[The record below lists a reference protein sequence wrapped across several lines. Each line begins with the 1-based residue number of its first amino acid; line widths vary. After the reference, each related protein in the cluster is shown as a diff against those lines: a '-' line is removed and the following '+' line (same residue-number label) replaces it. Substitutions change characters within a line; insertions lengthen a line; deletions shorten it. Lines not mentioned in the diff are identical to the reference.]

1 MCLAIFVACASYDH
15 GLVTEDAENV
25 SAIEP
30 TLTIE
35 QTPSPESELI
45 PESELEIEAIVA
57 LESEIAPISDDTD
70 IDDIEINDVEIDNID
85 MLISQMSIYEKI
97 GQLFI
102 VRMPTPQYAQRLIN
116 DYHIGGFILFSSD
129 VQSIEQVQRLTSAL
143 QETAQHNSNPPLF
156 MAVDEEGGRVS
167 RIGRLFPERSP
178 SAYNLGQTGD
188 PQNAYEAYYTIGQ
201 RLRYLGFNMN
211 FAPVADIWSNP
222 ANTVIGDRAF
232 GREPEIV
239 ASMVE
244 AAVHG
249 LHSAGIIAVVKHFPG
264 HGDTLEDSHYNMA
277 FFNHDIERFDSV
289 EAIPFQAGIA
299 AGTEGIM
306 MGHITTPY
314 ISPEIRNNANLP
326 ATFCPYF
333 MEQILREEMGFDGLI
348 ITDALDMGALTN
360 YFSQDEI
367 VLEAFLN
374 GADILLMP
382 SNPSVAI
389 KTMVDAFQNGVFTEE
404 RLHQSLR
411 RILYFK
417 MRNSP

>member
-1 MCLAIFVACASYDH
+1 MRRLIVILCLVLFAACYSE
-15 GLVTEDAENV
+15 LVPGDEVVRVVEPAPTAEPLP
-25 SAIEP
+25 SPEP
-30 TLTIE
+30 E
-35 QTPSPESELI
+35 QTPEPETEAI
-45 PESELEIEAIVA
+45 PEPEPTSEPTPE
-57 LESEIAPISDDTD
+57 PTFDD
-70 IDDIEINDVEIDNID
+70 IDEIDI
-85 MLISQMSIYEKI
+85 LISQMSIYEKI

-116 DYHIGGFILFSSD
+116 ESHIGGFILFSSD
-129 VQSIEQVQRLTSAL
+129 VRSIEQVQQLTSSL
-143 QETAQHNSNPPLF
+143 QETAKQNSNLPLF
-156 MAVDEEGGRVS
+156 IAVDEEGGRVS

-178 SAYNLGQTGD
+178 SAYSLGQSGD
-188 PQNAYEAYYTIGQ
+188 PQNAYDAYYTIGQ
-201 RLRYLGFNMN
+201 RLAYLGFNMN
-211 FAPVADIWSNP
+211 FAPVADVWSNP

-232 GREPEIV
+232 GREPELV
-239 ASMVE
+239 SSMVE
-244 AAVHG
+244 AAVRG
-249 LHSAGIIAVVKHFPG
+249 LHSAGILAVVKHFPG

-277 FFNHDIERFDSV
+277 FFHHDRERFDSV

-306 MGHITTPY
+306 MGHITTPN
-314 ISPEIRNNANLP
+314 INPGLP
-326 ATFCPYF
+326 ATFSDYF

-367 VLEAFLN
+367 VLQAFLG

-382 SNPSVAI
+382 NNPSVAVN
-389 KTMVDAFQNGVFTEE
+389 TMVNAFHDGLFTEE

-417 MRNSP
+417 TRN